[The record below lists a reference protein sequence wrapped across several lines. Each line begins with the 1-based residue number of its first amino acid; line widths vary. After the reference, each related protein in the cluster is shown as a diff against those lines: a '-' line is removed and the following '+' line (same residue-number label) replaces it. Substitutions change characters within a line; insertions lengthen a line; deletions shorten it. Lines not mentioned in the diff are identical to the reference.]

1 MEFGVFALH
10 VLIVYHSFLIICRAS
25 SVSLFCNSASGTK
38 CLSQYCPQ
46 DTPTFTCTTTSG
58 SLRWTPDGTLPTTPF
73 TMEHSNIGVFVWLV
87 NKTNEPQLLFKAQ
100 LTNKTSPNNLTSVL
114 TATSPNVM
122 GSTVRCSDDNEMK
135 SLHVQLYGAP
145 SSPKNSSKPITY
157 TNGVP
162 QYVHWPPPDD
172 DACGDPGLYYHVTD
186 PQGIP
191 VCSSVPRNTTSCDIS
206 GLGANVSYVDVVTEN
221 CVGRSLPLRI
231 YIPSW
236 PTTTSH
242 TPPTTSTL
250 QGGSQ
255 GHTASN
261 FLVMS
266 AIILIISFSY
276 NSYVVCIASLVL
288 LH

>member
-1 MEFGVFALH
+1 MSLCSRF
-10 VLIVYHSFLIICRAS
+10 

-135 SLHVQLYGAP
+135 SLHVQLYGGRFNFPLISNMCANILFP
-145 SSPKNSSKPITY
+145 PPLVSSKQPLHPLRTHPSPSP
-157 TNGVP
+157 TRTECPNMST
-162 QYVHWPPPDD
+162 
-172 DACGDPGLYYHVTD
+172 GLPLMTMH
-186 PQGIP
+186 
-191 VCSSVPRNTTSCDIS
+191 
-206 GLGANVSYVDVVTEN
+206 VVTLV
-221 CVGRSLPLRI
+221 C
-231 YIPSW
+231 
-236 PTTTSH
+236 TT
-242 TPPTTSTL
+242 
-250 QGGSQ
+250 
-255 GHTASN
+255 
-261 FLVMS
+261 M
-266 AIILIISFSY
+266 
-276 NSYVVCIASLVL
+276 
-288 LH
+288 